1 MMAKILRLLILI
13 LIFLIS
19 VPTYASHILV
29 FVHGYLG
36 DGGEWRPTGI
46 INTLQHNGWQDAGHL
61 FPQGPALSMIQPIA
75 TVNYIY
81 TVTLPSEAPL
91 SSQAQWLDVYLR
103 TLQQRHPDS
112 SLIIVGHSAGGV
124 VARLVMVAGKI
135 PVQGLI
141 SIASP
146 HLGTNKAELGAEI
159 SNSPAGWITPM
170 LGLGTINRSQGLYR
184 DLIRERPYTLLF
196 WLNRQPHPQT
206 SYISVIRTGDNWVAP
221 YSQDM
226 NNVVALKGL
235 SETVVTVGKHSLNPS
250 DGPLLVTLLSKFLK

>member
-1 MMAKILRLLILI
+1 MMAKNLRFLALI

-19 VPTYASHILV
+19 LPTYASQILV

-61 FPQGPALSMIQPIA
+61 FPHGPALGIVQPSA
-75 TVNYIY
+75 TANYIY

-91 SSQAQWLDVYLR
+91 SAQAQWLDVYLR
-103 TLQQRHPDS
+103 TLQQRHPAGA
-112 SLIIVGHSAGGV
+112 LILVGHSAGGV

-141 SIASP
+141 TIASP
-146 HLGTNKAELGAEI
+146 HLGTDKAELGAEI
-159 SNSPAGWITPM
+159 NNSPASWVTPM

-196 WLNRQPHPQT
+196 WLNRQPHPQGI
-206 SYISVIRTGDNWVAP
+206 YISVIRTGDNWVAP

-226 NNVVALKGL
+226 NNVLALKGL
-235 SETVVTVGKHSLNPS
+235 SETVVTAGTHSLNPF
-250 DGPLLVTLLSKFLK
+250 DGPLLVFLLSKLQ